1 MLSIIGLCPHATCA
15 FVLLVLVPAVN
26 SDQFQILRSYIHT
39 HTQAAH
45 FYTLD
50 AICISL
56 ALNGKFC
63 ATVHQMQHCTQ
74 NTNVW
79 FSTWD
84 CHSRA
89 IHTNRHTWACT
100 NLRSLPN
107 TVLKRAPGEWTG
119 LAHGWFRVPKGT
131 ELEKNHMQQQLH
143 CNTIARTI
151 TCDCDWF

>member
-79 FSTWD
+79 F
-84 CHSRA
+84 
-89 IHTNRHTWACT
+89 
-100 NLRSLPN
+100 LPETA
-107 TVLKRAPGEWTG
+107 TVVPFTQTDTHEHAQTSGAFQTLFSNEPRVNG
-119 LAHGWFRVPKGT
+119 LGWLMVGFEYPKAQSWI
-131 ELEKNHMQQQLH
+131 KNHMQQQLH